1 MSNKKSLT
9 SNSIYN
15 VAYKMLNVLFPLIT
29 AAYIARVLFA
39 TGVGKVAYAQN
50 IVKYFEMIAALGI
63 PNYGIREAA
72 KVYNEKKQSCKLF
85 SELFLI
91 NFVSTTI
98 CLLLYY
104 ALILNVPFF
113 FFFLPLYA
121 VVGLSIAFNYLNV
134 DWFYQGY
141 EEFRYIAIRSFV
153 VKMLSLVAI
162 FVFVREKQDYIMYA
176 LISCLA
182 IGGNNIYNIINL
194 RKYGIKIVFDG
205 LNLKKHINAVM
216 VLLGSVIA
224 IELYTLLDTT
234 MIGFFC
240 DSKAVAYY
248 TNSMRLVKILITV
261 VTAISGVLLPRLSY
275 HHSLGEEEEC
285 GKIVSKVFTVLLFIF
300 LPCEIGLILVSD
312 QVIPILFGSSFI
324 PACKTLRVCSLLICV
339 LGFSNLFGTQVLLT
353 YNQEKKLL
361 ITTIAGAVSNICLN
375 LVLVPKYQQNGAAVA
390 SVISETIVTCMSVI
404 FAIRYVTIKLSKTE
418 IISMLFS
425 AMIMGVGVWMIQR
438 SGLGL
443 VLKLGTS
450 VSIGIVI
457 YFIMNYLLKTPV
469 MWDVMKLLKKEEIK
483 S

>member
-1 MSNKKSLT
+1 MANKKSLT
-9 SNSIYN
+9 TNSIYN

-29 AAYIARVLFA
+29 AAYIARVLYA
-39 TGVGKVAYAQN
+39 AGVGKVAYAQN

-72 KVYNEKKQSCKLF
+72 KVFDDKKQSCRLF

-91 NFVSTTI
+91 NFISTTI

-113 FFFLPLYA
+113 SGERSLYS
-121 VVGLSIAFNYLNV
+121 VVGISIAFNYLNV
-134 DWFYQGY
+134 DWFYQGR
-141 EEFRYIAIRSFV
+141 EEFKYIAIRSFV
-153 VKMLSLVAI
+153 VKLLSLVAI
-162 FVFVREKQDYIMYA
+162 FVFVKEEQDYIIYA

-194 RKYGIKIVFDG
+194 RKFGIKVVFDD

-285 GKIVSKVFTVLLFIF
+285 GKIVSKVFSVLLFIF
-300 LPCEIGLILVSD
+300 LPCEIGLILVSN
-312 QVIPILFGSSFI
+312 QVIPILFGSSFL
-324 PACKTLRVCSLLICV
+324 PACRTLKICSLLICV

-353 YNQEKKLL
+353 YDQEKKLL

-375 LVLVPKYQQNGAAVA
+375 LVLIPRYQQNGAAVA
-390 SVISETIVTCMSVI
+390 SVISETIVTCMSVL
-404 FAIRYVTIKLSKTE
+404 FAIKYVQLKLSKKD
-418 IISMLFS
+418 IYPMLCS
-425 AMIMGVGVWMIQR
+425 AVLMGVGVWIIQKT
-438 SGLGL
+438 GLGL
-443 VLKLGTS
+443 VVKLVIS
-450 VSIGIVI
+450 VLIGMVI
-457 YFIMNYLLKTPV
+457 YFIMNYCLKTPV
-469 MWDVMKLLKKEEIK
+469 MWDVIKLLKKEEIK
-483 S
+483 T